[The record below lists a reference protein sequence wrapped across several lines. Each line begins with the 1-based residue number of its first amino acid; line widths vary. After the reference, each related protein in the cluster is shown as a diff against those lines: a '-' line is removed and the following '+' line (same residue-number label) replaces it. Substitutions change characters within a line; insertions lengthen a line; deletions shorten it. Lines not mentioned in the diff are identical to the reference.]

1 MLYSA
6 FPSLFLKHHLNIL
19 SMGVTIAFKGKLK
32 SPALVENII
41 DDVEDICLT
50 NNWWYRIINEEQPS
64 SIPPSLAFDK
74 DSETGEVKRINIE
87 GELGLKGIS
96 FQPHKESETIELF
109 FDTEGVLRP
118 IFSMIFKG
126 ESRVKYPWV
135 FVKTQFAGVETHIK
149 IINLLLYLRKKYFK
163 KLEIS
168 DDGGYYPKR
177 DEETLHQRL
186 DIINNAIATLSDV
199 FKNSEFSGT
208 PDQIMNQVQNAL
220 SRSLKDMKIQ
230 IIKMDMN
237 ELSDEMKKKLKEG
250 DPNNELPF

>member
-1 MLYSA
+1 
-6 FPSLFLKHHLNIL
+6 
-19 SMGVTIAFKGKLK
+19 MGVTIAFKGKLK
-32 SPALVENII
+32 LPTLVENII
-41 DDVEDICLT
+41 EDVEDICLT
-50 NNWWYRIINEEQPS
+50 NNWWYRIINEEKTS
-64 SIPPSLAFDK
+64 FETPSLAYDK

-126 ESRVKYPWV
+126 DSRVKYPWV

-163 KLEIS
+163 KLDIR
-168 DDGGYYPKR
+168 DDGGYYPLR
-177 DEETLHQRL
+177 DEETLRKRL
-186 DIINNAIATLSDV
+186 DVINNAIATLSDV
-199 FKNSEFSGT
+199 FENSEFSGT
-208 PDQIMNQVQNAL
+208 PDQIMNQVQDAL

-230 IIKMDMN
+230 IIKMDISQ
-237 ELSDEMKKKLKEG
+237 LSEDLKKRLKEG

>member
-1 MLYSA
+1 
-6 FPSLFLKHHLNIL
+6 
-19 SMGVTIAFKGKLK
+19 MGVTIAFKGKLK
-32 SPALVENII
+32 LPTLVENII
-41 DDVEDICLT
+41 EDVEDICLT
-50 NNWWYRIINEEQPS
+50 NNWWYRIINEEKTS
-64 SIPPSLAFDK
+64 FEPPSLAYDK

-126 ESRVKYPWV
+126 DSRVKYPWV

-163 KLEIS
+163 KLDIS
-168 DDGGYYPKR
+168 DDGGYYPHR
-177 DEETLHQRL
+177 DEETLYQRL
-186 DIINNAIATLSDV
+186 DVINNAIATLSDV
-199 FKNSEFSGT
+199 FENSEFSGS
-208 PDQIMNQVQNAL
+208 PDQIMDQVQDAL

-230 IIKMDMN
+230 IIKMDISQ
-237 ELSDEMKKKLKEG
+237 LSEDLKKRLKEG
-250 DPNNELPF
+250 GTNNEFPF